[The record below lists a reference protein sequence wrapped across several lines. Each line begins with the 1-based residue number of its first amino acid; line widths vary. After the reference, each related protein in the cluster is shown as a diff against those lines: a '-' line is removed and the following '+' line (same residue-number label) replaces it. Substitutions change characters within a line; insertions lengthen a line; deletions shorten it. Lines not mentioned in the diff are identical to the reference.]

1 MKRKTTYLIEQKIML
16 YRSQLSHKIILQW
29 KQYNVHTRLVNNAK
43 QVPLRQYHIT
53 NNIMGIP
60 ENVKDKRESILEEK
74 QRIPP
79 SLWQDWGAH
88 HWQSHKQILH
98 TQDNDGLSQSS
109 LISYFQMQEPI
120 HKVQLIIWTDVELK
134 QTPRSL
140 LFLFPSLHTNKQN
153 KFAMETK
160 QICNGYTTE
169 PEHGAHILSWRL
181 DIFLS
186 SKLSQLYLQGS

>member
-1 MKRKTTYLIEQKIML
+1 ML

-29 KQYNVHTRLVNNAK
+29 KQYNVHTRLVNNVK
-43 QVPLRQYHIT
+43 QVPLRQYHLT
-53 NNIMGIP
+53 NNLMGIP
-60 ENVKDKRESILEEK
+60 ENVKDKRKSILEEK

-98 TQDNDGLSQSS
+98 TQDNDGLSRSS

-140 LFLFPSLHTNKQN
+140 LFYSPPSTPTNKTNLQWIDNGTWTWCPHSLMTFRYFPVVKIVPAIFARKLGIPSL
-153 KFAMETK
+153 
-160 QICNGYTTE
+160 
-169 PEHGAHILSWRL
+169 RL
-181 DIFLS
+181 
-186 SKLSQLYLQGS
+186 